1 MKRSKMNT
9 NRRFFSTVRNGAALQ
24 LLIGAAVL
32 ATLLGGWAIYYFKNR
47 GAGEAFTQILTE
59 VRWGEFVSQVLDQ
72 GEVQSS
78 ENVEIRCEVRA
89 RNGVLNVLKV
99 VPEGSMVTEG
109 DFLVQLDTTG
119 FEKELE
125 QQRVVMANAEIAK
138 IQAETRVKTAE
149 AERKEYIYG
158 TYEEQKLL
166 IVNEIADAEGQIQT
180 ANQNLMQAEAQYAHN
195 KTLASKGFI
204 VPQELQSSEFAIQN
218 SKIQVMRGENLR
230 MLAEKRLEVL
240 ENITKSRFL
249 LQYDSEVQAAQVSLA
264 SQTEAY
270 EVEQAKL
277 QEIEKMMEMC
287 TIRVPKGVSGTVV
300 YATESSRSGS
310 DWVLEEGGTVRENQ
324 VLVRLPNPKRME
336 VKALINEQS
345 ITQIQV
351 GMPAKIK
358 VDALNNRTLQGIVTK
373 VNQYAEQSGW
383 MSSNVRKYAAFVRI
397 IEPPDELKPG
407 MNASV
412 SIQTQ
417 YEEKGLIAPIQSV
430 YGLQDKQF
438 CLVKVGDN
446 RWETREVVTG
456 GENAQY
462 VLIKEGLKAGDLL
475 VMNPGAY
482 REYMDLPEVKLDN
495 RIVLPEDEV
504 EKVKQAAARLTNRD
518 RSAEGPAA
526 GNGGMAAGMGADFQ
540 IPASAAVLIR
550 EKDTNGDGKL
560 SRDEIGSP
568 FTFFFDRIDTDGDGL
583 LSEAELDVSIRQMR
597 QRRSSGG
604 GGAPGG
610 MAGDRATRPA
620 PVDSNNVQ

>member
-1 MKRSKMNT
+1 MNQLK
-9 NRRFFSTVRNGAALQ
+9 TVKIFNHFRNLRNGVAFQ
-24 LLIGAAVL
+24 LVIGAVVVA
-32 ATLLGGWAIYYFKNR
+32 ALLGGGAFYFLKNR
-47 GAGEAFTQILTE
+47 DSGETFSPILTE
-59 VRWGEFVSQVLDQ
+59 VKWGEFVSQVLDQ

-89 RNGVLNVLKV
+89 RNGILNVLKV

-109 DFLVQLDTTG
+109 DFLVQLDTAG

-125 QQRVVMANAEIAK
+125 QQRVTMANAEIAK

-149 AERKEYIYG
+149 AERQEYIYG

-166 IVNEIADAEGQIQT
+166 IINEIAEAEGQIQT
-180 ANQNLMQAEAQYAHN
+180 AKQNLMQAEAQYAHN
-195 KTLASKGFI
+195 RTLASKGFI

-218 SKIQVMRGENLR
+218 AKIQVTRGENMRL
-230 MLAEKRLEVL
+230 LAEKKLEVL

-249 LQYDSEVQAAQVSLA
+249 LQFDSEVQSAEVSLA
-264 SQTEAY
+264 SQSEAY
-270 EVEQAKL
+270 EVERTKL

-287 TIRVPKGVSGTVV
+287 TIVVPKGVSGTVV
-300 YATESSRSGS
+300 YATESSRSGN

-345 ITQIQV
+345 ITQIKV
-351 GMPAKIK
+351 GMPAKIR

-417 YEEKGLIAPIQSV
+417 YEENGLIAPIQSV
-430 YGLQDKQF
+430 YGLQDRQF
-438 CLVKVGDN
+438 CLVKVGEN
-446 RWETREVVTG
+446 RWETREVVTA
-456 GENAQY
+456 GESSQY
-462 VLIKEGLKAGDLL
+462 VLIKGGLNAGEQL

-504 EKVKQAAARLTNRD
+504 EQVRLAAARLSNAR
-518 RSAEGPAA
+518 EGNSGAPAA
-526 GNGGMAAGMGADFQ
+526 GPGNGGMGGDFQ
-540 IPASAAVLIR
+540 IPASAAALIR

-560 SRDEIGSP
+560 SREEAGAP
-568 FTFFFDRIDTDGDGL
+568 FTFFFERVDTDGDGL

-604 GGAPGG
+604 GGSPGG
-610 MAGDRATRPA
+610 MAGDRSTRPA
-620 PVDSNNVQ
+620 PVDSSNSQ